1 MVVAYIMIKANTG
14 QADRLKREIR
24 DIDGVRAV
32 HIVAGDVDL
41 IAKVEVDSTPDV
53 KDIVAS
59 KVRKTPGVEGTQT
72 YIAME

>member
-14 QADRLKREIR
+14 EADRLKRQIDE
-24 DIDGVRAV
+24 IDGVLDV

-41 IAKVEVDSTPDV
+41 IAKIDVETPAAV
-53 KDIVAS
+53 KDVAATAIQGI
-59 KVRKTPGVEGTQT
+59 RGVESTQT